1 MVCGLRATV
10 VLVVGEVVEVGRVVE
25 EVERGEAV
33 EVVEL
38 LGARAAVE
46 MVEVVEVVER
56 AGRVGRVGELVG
68 VELLGAA
75 VVAGPARPGSV
86 VDVIEVDVDVAP
98 LAVLE
103 GVWGDDVPEV
113 DVVGPVVG
121 TAPGGVSGTVVV
133 VDEVLVTTGWSVG
146 VAKLPVVDDTEVV
159 DSGVVVEVVG
169 LVVVVVVVVGSVDVD
184 DVEGSVVVVVVV
196 GVVVVGPVLVV
207 VVVVVVVVA
216 AVVVVADD
224 DGGNSGVDNDVVSAS
239 AVTFGETKAPSAR
252 PVANTAPPDVATSRA
267 SHLLKLCEDK
277 RIRAPNV
284 RKSGR
289 QSQLAAH

>member
-1 MVCGLRATV
+1 LRATV
-10 VLVVGEVVEVGRVVE
+10 VLVVGEVVEVVRVVE
-25 EVERGEAV
+25 EVERGAVV

-46 MVEVVEVVER
+46 AEVVEVVER
-56 AGRVGRVGELVG
+56 AVRVGRVGELVD
-68 VELLGAA
+68 VELLGTAA
-75 VVAGPARPGSV
+75 VAGPTRPGSV
-86 VDVIEVDVDVAP
+86 VDVPEVDVDVAP

-103 GVWGDDVPEV
+103 GVWGDDVPGV

-146 VAKLPVVDDTEVV
+146 VGKLLVVDDTEVV
-159 DSGVVVEVVG
+159 DSGVVVEVVE
-169 LVVVVVVVVGSVDVD
+169 LVVVVVVVAGSVVVD

-196 GVVVVGPVLVV
+196 VVGVVVGVV
-207 VVVVVVVVA
+207 VVVVRSVLVVVVA

-239 AVTFGETKAPSAR
+239 AVTFGETNAPSAS
-252 PVANTAPPDVATSRA
+252 PVANKAPPDVATRRA
-267 SHLLKLCEDK
+267 SHLLILCEDK

-289 QSQLAAH
+289 QSQLAVY

>member
-25 EVERGEAV
+25 EVERGAVV

-46 MVEVVEVVER
+46 AEVVEVVER
-56 AGRVGRVGELVG
+56 AVRVGRVGELVD
-68 VELLGAA
+68 VELLGTA
-75 VVAGPARPGSV
+75 VVVGPTWPGSV

-103 GVWGDDVPEV
+103 GVWGDDVSEV
-113 DVVGPVVG
+113 DVVGAVVG

-146 VAKLPVVDDTEVV
+146 VGKLLVVDDTEVV

-169 LVVVVVVVVGSVDVD
+169 LVVVVVVVVGSVVVVD

-196 GVVVVGPVLVV
+196 VSLSLSLALWWLGPC
-207 VVVVVVVVA
+207 
-216 AVVVVADD
+216 
-224 DGGNSGVDNDVVSAS
+224 SWS
-239 AVTFGETKAPSAR
+239 
-252 PVANTAPPDVATSRA
+252 
-267 SHLLKLCEDK
+267 
-277 RIRAPNV
+277 
-284 RKSGR
+284 
-289 QSQLAAH
+289 

>member
-1 MVCGLRATV
+1 VVCGWAAV

-25 EVERGEAV
+25 EVEGGEVVA
-33 EVVEL
+33 VVEL

-46 MVEVVEVVER
+46 TVEVVEVVER
-56 AGRVGRVGELVG
+56 SGRVGRVPRVGELVD
-68 VELLGAA
+68 VELLGTA
-75 VVAGPARPGSV
+75 VVAGPTRPGSV
-86 VDVIEVDVDVAP
+86 VDVIEVVVDVAP
-98 LAVLE
+98 LAVLD

-113 DVVGPVVG
+113 DVVGAVVG

-146 VAKLPVVDDTEVV
+146 VGKLLVVDGTEVV

-169 LVVVVVVVVGSVDVD
+169 LVVVVVVVVGSVVVD
-184 DVEGSVVVVVVV
+184 DVVGTVVVVVVV
-196 GVVVVGPVLVV
+196 GVVVVRPA
-207 VVVVVVVVA
+207 VVVVVVVA

-239 AVTFGETKAPSAR
+239 AVIFGETNAPSAR

-284 RKSGR
+284 CKSGR

>member
-1 MVCGLRATV
+1 V

-25 EVERGEAV
+25 EVERGEVVA
-33 EVVEL
+33 VVEL

-46 MVEVVEVVER
+46 TVEVVEVVEPS
-56 AGRVGRVGELVG
+56 GRVGRVARVGELVD
-68 VELLGAA
+68 VELLGTA
-75 VVAGPARPGSV
+75 VVAGPTRPGSV
-86 VDVIEVDVDVAP
+86 VDVIEVVVDVAP
-98 LAVLE
+98 LAVLD

-113 DVVGPVVG
+113 DVVGAVVG

-146 VAKLPVVDDTEVV
+146 VGKLLVVDGTEVV

-169 LVVVVVVVVGSVDVD
+169 LVVVVVVVAGSVVVD
-184 DVEGSVVVVVVV
+184 DVVGTVVVVVVV
-196 GVVVVGPVLVV
+196 GVVVVRP
-207 VVVVVVVVA
+207 VVVVVVA

-239 AVTFGETKAPSAR
+239 AVTLGETKAPSAR
-252 PVANTAPPDVATSRA
+252 PVANRAPPDVATSRA